1 MADMSKQVLGGKWG
15 KCFVTVGDETFDLI
29 TLKNVEIKY
38 EKSKSEVNQLNDAV
52 TKHKTNGISYSG
64 SATIYYQTPLFRKMA
79 LEYATTGKDIYFN
92 MQIIN
97 EDVGSEAGTQTIYA
111 NGCNIDSGV
120 VAMLDIEADVL
131 EEAIDFTINEIVI
144 DESFADLPQ

>member
-15 KCFVTVGDETFDLI
+15 KCFISVGDETYDLI
-29 TLKNVEIKY
+29 TLKNVEITY

-52 TKHKTNGISYSG
+52 TKHKTNGIKYSG
-64 SATIYYQTPLFRKMA
+64 TATIYYQTPLFRKMA
-79 LEYATTGKDIYFN
+79 LEYASTGKDIYFD

-97 EDVGSEAGTQTIYA
+97 DDVGSEAGTQTIYA

-120 VAMLDIEADVL
+120 IAMLDVESDAL
-131 EEAIDFTINEIVI
+131 EEGIDFTINEIVM
-144 DESFADLPQ
+144 DKPFSDLPN

>member
-1 MADMSKQVLGGKWG
+1 MADMSRQVLGGKWG

-38 EKSKSEVNQLNDAV
+38 DKSKSEVNQLNDAV
-52 TKHKTNGISYSG
+52 TKHKTSGISYTG

-97 EDVGSEAGTQTIYA
+97 DDVGSDAGTQSVYA

-120 VAMLDIEADVL
+120 IAILDVESDAL
-131 EEAIDFTINEIVI
+131 EESIDFTINEII
-144 DESFADLPQ
+144 TSDEFADLPK